1 MKRYVYIESGRVRE
15 ILFEFTEDFP
25 NIPIWKRYTQKF
37 LSKCVGI
44 SNEEIEIKEGMDY
57 NSETGEFTEHI
68 DPVPEVVEENV
79 EEVEDNGEGTE
90 QPTETTGSKW
100 SN

>member
-25 NIPIWKRYTQKF
+25 DIPIKERYTQKF
-37 LSKCVGI
+37 LSKCVIVG
-44 SNEEIEIKEGMDY
+44 NEEIEIKEGMDY

-68 DPVPEVVEENV
+68 DPDPEPEVVEENV
-79 EEVEDNGEGTE
+79 EEVEENGEGTE
-90 QPTETTGSKW
+90 PTGSKW